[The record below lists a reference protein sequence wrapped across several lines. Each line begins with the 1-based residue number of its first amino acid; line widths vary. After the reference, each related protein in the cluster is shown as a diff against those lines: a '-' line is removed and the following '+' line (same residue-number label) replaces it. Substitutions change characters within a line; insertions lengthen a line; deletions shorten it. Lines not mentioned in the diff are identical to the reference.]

1 MFLVVLTVIILV
13 ERNVFVWQKIGNATA
28 AILFR
33 HLANIYRHNIFLPTH
48 ARAISS
54 LRHKCSLALPI
65 LSGLLFEKN
74 LQAFCVVKGRIV
86 RRHLFGLS
94 IFKAGPSG
102 SYYSSHFFDLTL
114 LSLWGECSYWLNSTW
129 HLLSPSNQ
137 TPYSLFLCYIPQGNM
152 LQADFSSPADW
163 IKSFPFK
170 PRVDSGLHWEGP
182 HCKVYVWQRM
192 RGSLGNLWVRPSVPS
207 TSEWLCALS
216 LIDRHM
222 HKIYVTEACIYIL
235 IKRPMLKH

>member
-1 MFLVVLTVIILV
+1 M
-13 ERNVFVWQKIGNATA
+13 
-28 AILFR
+28 
-33 HLANIYRHNIFLPTH
+33 
-48 ARAISS
+48 
-54 LRHKCSLALPI
+54 
-65 LSGLLFEKN
+65 
-74 LQAFCVVKGRIV
+74 VKGRIV

-94 IFKAGPSG
+94 FFKAGPLG

-170 PRVDSGLHWEGP
+170 PRVDSGLHWEGS

-207 TSEWLCALS
+207 TSEWLCVLS

-222 HKIYVTEACIYIL
+222 HKIYVTGMYLHSDKEALKITVLMSLVQVLGSCYKTVTLQLLLPWVCFYIFMSL
-235 IKRPMLKH
+235 HNLYVVQKRGIC